1 MCILGLGHV
10 FLQVMTFFYLSLIFF
25 CLCCSEELDGD
36 GRESLVKDFVP
47 TPLCLEG
54 PAGEAAVSP
63 PTAVD
68 CDNFVVSMQQEVV
81 QVNFVEASVAPV
93 GCDNFVV
100 PMQQEEV
107 TVNFVEACVAPVDE
121 VKVEVEQSVVAQ
133 SENDPVI
140 PSEIFYFFAEH
151 YYTKA
156 TRRIAPD
163 CNAFIDFLLCFFLRF
178 LLFVLFVL
186 EVSMCLSKFLVLQ
199 FVGDFGP
206 RTVLWLHRTGEAL
219 PLTFSS
225 SLPLTKTGIGGCV
238 FSSPD
243 FRQPEGGGDVMRSPH
258 SQALGPPNMG
268 RLQTANPDSV
278 NQQSI

>member
-10 FLQVMTFFYLSLIFF
+10 FLQVMTIFYLSLIFF
-25 CLCCSEELDGD
+25 CLCCWEELDGD

-68 CDNFVVSMQQEVV
+68 
-81 QVNFVEASVAPV
+81 
-93 GCDNFVV
+93 CDNFVV

-225 SLPLTKTGIGGCV
+225 SLLLTKTGIGGCV